1 MNKKRVL
8 VPIDGTERSMH
19 SLHYIKE
26 LFPKETTEIILMHVR
41 EIVFFDGMAVS
52 EEIKLAQESSE
63 EVLNIG
69 ASQIQEYDTKK
80 YFSFGYASEE
90 ILKKASEEKVD
101 FIVMTKS
108 TKKGLTRMIGSVT
121 TNVVKKAHAVVMI
134 VPE

>member
-80 YFSFGYASEE
+80 YFPFGYASEE

>member
-19 SLHYIKE
+19 SLYFIKE
-26 LFPKETTEIILMHVR
+26 LFPKDTTEIILMHVR

-52 EEIKLAQESSE
+52 EEIKTAQELGE
-63 EVLNIG
+63 EVLNV
-69 ASQIQEYDTKK
+69 AEEQIREYDTRK
-80 YFSFGYASEE
+80 YFTFGYAAEE
-90 ILKKASEEKVD
+90 ILKKASEEKID

-121 TNVVKKAHAVVMI
+121 ASVVKKAHAVVMI